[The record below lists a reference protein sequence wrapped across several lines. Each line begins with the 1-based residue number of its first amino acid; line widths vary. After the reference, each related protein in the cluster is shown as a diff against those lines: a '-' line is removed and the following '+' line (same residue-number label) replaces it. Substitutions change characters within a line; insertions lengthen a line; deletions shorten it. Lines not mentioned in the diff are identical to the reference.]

1 MPKGIGL
8 CGKVSSRELM
18 CACNASKHGL
28 QFFLISAMTEPLGSK
43 GARLGREIEVDNTVN
58 YEMDR
63 NPMNLE

>member
-1 MPKGIGL
+1 
-8 CGKVSSRELM
+8 M